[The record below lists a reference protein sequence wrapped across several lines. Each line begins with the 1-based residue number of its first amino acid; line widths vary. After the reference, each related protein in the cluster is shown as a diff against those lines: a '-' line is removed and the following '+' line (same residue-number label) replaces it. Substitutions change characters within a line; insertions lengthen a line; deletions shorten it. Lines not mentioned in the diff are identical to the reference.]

1 MGSFRPGV
9 WDLAANGVPEVCFI
23 GDQRVVA
30 TGTYGYVRIRTVSVQ
45 IWLGDTP
52 NYLGINIIATFWQK
66 LCYICMILFDANIH
80 VSAEYVENYHTH
92 SVVDFYFDELQFG
105 QAGGDVEDASFAD
118 VCDH

>member
-1 MGSFRPGV
+1 M
-9 WDLAANGVPEVCFI
+9 PEVC
-23 GDQRVVA
+23 VV
-30 TGTYGYVRIRTVSVQ
+30 GTQGVAGYRMYEHVRIRTVGVQ

-66 LCYICMILFDANIH
+66 LCYICRILFDANIH